1 MAETATGTNTVA
13 GTAAYAYPEV
23 LVTTAWVAEH
33 LDDPTVRI
41 VEADEDPLLYEAV
54 GHIPN
59 AVKLDWH
66 TDVQDPVRRD
76 FVNKAA
82 FEALLSRYGIGNDTT
97 VVFYGDKNNWYAAYS
112 YWLFTLYGHKNAR
125 LMNGGRTL
133 WEAENRPYTK
143 DAPQFAATSYTA
155 QEPDLTIRAFRRQVE
170 GLLESGQ
177 VSGGGAALVDVRSP
191 DEYTGK
197 LVHMVNY
204 PQEGAS
210 RGGHI
215 PGAQSIPWATA
226 ANPDGTFKSSED
238 LRAIYGGK
246 VSRPIKRSSPIA
258 GLASGRRTPG
268 SYSPSCSA
276 IRMCATMMARGRS
289 GAIWSARPSSR
300 AKKPEQSKVPLN
312 DAVRYT
318 TRWPSGFPAAP
329 PCLSLDR

>member
-1 MAETATGTNTVA
+1 MTMTDTAAGIAPGTATTT
-13 GTAAYAYPEV
+13 TTYAHPEA
-23 LVTTAWVAEH
+23 LVTTEWVAQH

-66 TDVQDPVRRD
+66 VDVQDPVRRD
-76 FVNKAA
+76 FVDKAA

-112 YWLFTLYGHKNAR
+112 YWLFTLYGHRDAR
-125 LMNGGRTL
+125 VMNGGRTL
-133 WEAENRPYTK
+133 WEAENRAYTK
-143 DAPQFAATSYTA
+143 DVPQFAPTSYTA
-155 QEPDLTIRAFRRQVE
+155 QDANLAIRAFRRQVE
-170 GLLESGQ
+170 SLLEGGQ

-215 PGAQSIPWATA
+215 PGAQSIPWTTA
-226 ANPDGTFKSSED
+226 ANPDGTFKSAEE

-246 VSRPIKRSSPIA
+246 GISPDKEVFAYCRIGERSAHTWFVLTQLLGYPNVRNYDGSWTEWGNLVGAPIKQ
-258 GLASGRRTPG
+258 G
-268 SYSPSCSA
+268 
-276 IRMCATMMARGRS
+276 
-289 GAIWSARPSSR
+289 
-300 AKKPEQSKVPLN
+300 E
-312 DAVRYT
+312 DA
-318 TRWPSGFPAAP
+318 
-329 PCLSLDR
+329 